1 MNTGKYLYSHHFTVF
16 TSFYV
21 KLYSNINTRFP
32 NNGVTFDATTQST
45 SNHLLYSIN
54 DENWCGFGCEPD
66 GSFTIRVGTWNE
78 GKHVFKIWTN
88 GSFTL
93 DDKPIATTKN
103 LQDLIVR
110 KHLDFEEISLNVGET
125 IVPYDLT
132 PIIDGYNLVTVLHPD
147 IAYISSHVPARVTFT
162 QYSNVSGDMRIYS
175 DTQVKIRLFLEVLL
189 TKK

>member
-1 MNTGKYLYSHHFTVF
+1 M
-16 TSFYV
+16 
-21 KLYSNINTRFP
+21 
-32 NNGVTFDATTQST
+32 
-45 SNHLLYSIN
+45 
-54 DENWCGFGCEPD
+54 
-66 GSFTIRVGTWNE
+66 
-78 GKHVFKIWTN
+78 
-88 GSFTL
+88 
-93 DDKPIATTKN
+93 
-103 LQDLIVR
+103 
-110 KHLDFEEISLNVGET
+110 DFEEISLNVGET